1 MQLPRYYAMV
11 PDLDAT
17 VSSPLRSNAVKF
29 MPAGA
34 QIDVRAL
41 WEDNSALISV
51 RDTDITF
58 TFSIPIRP

>member
-1 MQLPRYYAMV
+1 MQLRRYYATV
-11 PDLDAT
+11 ADLDAT

-29 MPAGA
+29 MPDGA
-34 QIDVRAL
+34 QIDVRAP

-58 TFSIPIRP
+58 TFSIPI

>member
-1 MQLPRYYAMV
+1 MV

-17 VSSPLRSNAVKF
+17 VSSSCSILRSNAVKF
-29 MPAGA
+29 MLDGA

>member
-1 MQLPRYYAMV
+1 MV
-11 PDLDAT
+11 PDLGRT
-17 VSSPLRSNAVKF
+17 VSSPCSILRSNAVKF
-29 MPAGA
+29 MLDGA

-58 TFSIPIRP
+58 TFSIPI

>member
-1 MQLPRYYAMV
+1 MV
-11 PDLDAT
+11 PDLGRT
-17 VSSPLRSNAVKF
+17 VSNPCSILRSNAVKF
-29 MPAGA
+29 MLDGA

>member
-1 MQLPRYYAMV
+1 M
-11 PDLDAT
+11 LD
-17 VSSPLRSNAVKF
+17 
-29 MPAGA
+29 GA

-58 TFSIPIRP
+58 TFSIPI

>member
-1 MQLPRYYAMV
+1 MV
-11 PDLDAT
+11 PDLGTT
-17 VSSPLRSNAVKF
+17 VSSPCSILRSNAVKF
-29 MPAGA
+29 MLDGA

-58 TFSIPIRP
+58 TFSIAI